1 MYRKRESI
9 RYTSSDFCG
18 GFRQTIAEVLK
29 IITNKLNGVKT
40 MEDEIEKRKRELYEA
55 VEKCDDFYILDF
67 MLRMINDLTL
77 GLHSNE
83 KAAC

>member
-1 MYRKRESI
+1 MK
-9 RYTSSDFCG
+9 
-18 GFRQTIAEVLK
+18 
-29 IITNKLNGVKT
+29 
-40 MEDEIEKRKRELYEA
+40 DEIEKRKRELYEA

-77 GLHSNE
+77 GLHSE

>member
-1 MYRKRESI
+1 
-9 RYTSSDFCG
+9 
-18 GFRQTIAEVLK
+18 
-29 IITNKLNGVKT
+29 
-40 MEDEIEKRKRELYEA
+40 MEDEIEKRKKELYEA

-77 GLHSNE
+77 VHSNE